1 MLLPQAAA
9 ISPAAAIHRRVISF
23 EPLILPSRSR
33 IRVID
38 TATGRDRPPTL
49 TRPAFVTIT
58 AAATL
63 LFAVYAGSFLYF
75 FVDDEAI
82 PLVYAR
88 NLLRGR
94 GFVYTVLEG
103 RVEGYSDFLHVLWSS
118 VLLAIG
124 GGFRQS
130 PLFPLVAGKAVSLCA
145 GAAIIVVTARA
156 LRRSGVTP
164 AGLVAGLGFLA
175 LAGPLAVWSCSS
187 LETAMFAL
195 LVCAFG
201 FSLITQRED
210 STALPVGRDLRVRTS
225 RWLTGALGIA
235 IVLERIDGL
244 FFVLALLF
252 AAWAAEPRC
261 ERDVRRLIWP
271 IALVTVGYHGWRYV
285 YFGSLLSAPLEA
297 KVFYRLAGPGH
308 SIAKGGGESYLRS
321 FLDLYGLAAAGVFV
335 AAAAFALRQRAG
347 RLAVIALVLL
357 GIYVGVVQD
366 WMFGWRFVV
375 ALLPFAAVIIG
386 VSVGRAPRVV
396 GWCAAALVLGWS
408 GLAARHFVRNY
419 VDGEQRPIFWTDM
432 HRGTSAWLAPYY
444 DAFLAGRHLMH
455 PGDRVSDNQA
465 GLLPYLLD
473 VENIDDLGIC
483 SRVVARL
490 PTTDMYFTGVGRYS
504 PLTNQPVLRTAHAYL
519 MYQGVQFIIGRGDLL
534 WKANGDVVPDALLDG
549 LFTRIWMDAGGA
561 NVIYRRTDKPAEAY
575 RRDATLFTEN
585 LAHTTMLTRAS
596 IDNQAL
602 EPAAFGPELPFLR
615 ELSST
620 RVFTRDIAITFGFGK
635 HDSDVYG
642 FYVGRITS
650 RLPCTLTLS
659 LADGSGR
666 ETLRRRFAIDAG
678 GVLVN
683 ERFDAPVRAR
693 SASITVDAAEADRVT
708 IKDLRIEGQSE
719 KLREYLRRTLRFPA
733 S

>member
-1 MLLPQAAA
+1 MNTKVYHP
-9 ISPAAAIHRRVISF
+9 
-23 EPLILPSRSR
+23 RSR
-33 IRVID
+33 IPPID
-38 TATGRDRPPTL
+38 TAIVGRDRHPTL
-49 TRPAFVTIT
+49 TRPTFVTVT
-58 AAATL
+58 AGATL
-63 LFAVYAGSFLYF
+63 LFAIYAGSFLYF

-94 GFVYTVLEG
+94 GFVYTALEG

-130 PLFPLVAGKAVSLCA
+130 PLFPLVAGKAVSFCA
-145 GAAIIVVTARA
+145 GAATVVVTARA

-195 LVCAFG
+195 LVTAFG
-201 FSLITQRED
+201 FSLIPEPDNQT
-210 STALPVGRDLRVRTS
+210 RTS
-225 RWLTGALGIA
+225 RLPAVLLGTA
-235 IVLERIDGL
+235 VVLERTDGV
-244 FFVLALLF
+244 FFVFALLF

-261 ERDVRRLIWP
+261 ERDLRRVIWP
-271 IALVTVGYHGWRYV
+271 IVVVTVGYHAWRYA

-308 SIAKGGGESYLRS
+308 AIAKGGDESYLRS
-321 FLDLYGLAAAGVFV
+321 FLDLYGLAAAGVFA
-335 AAAAFALRQRAG
+335 AAAAFALRERAG
-347 RLAVIALVLL
+347 RLAVIALALL

-366 WMFGWRFVV
+366 WMFGWRFLV

-386 VSVGRAPRVV
+386 VSVGRAPRVA
-396 GWCAAALVLGWS
+396 GWCAAALVVGWS

-419 VDGEQRPIFWTDM
+419 VEGEQRPIFWSDM

-444 DAFLAGRHLMH
+444 DVFLAGRHFMH
-455 PGDRVSDNQA
+455 AGDRVSDNQA

-473 VENIDDLGIC
+473 LENIDDLGIC
-483 SRVVARL
+483 SRVVAAM
-490 PTTDMYFTGVGRYS
+490 PTTDVYFTGVGRYS

-519 MYQGVQFIIGRGDLL
+519 MYQDVQFIIGRGDLL
-534 WKANGDVVPDALLDG
+534 WKANGDVVPDTLLDG
-549 LFTRIWMDAGGA
+549 LFTRIWTDAA
-561 NVIYRRTDKPAEAY
+561 QSNVIYRRTEKLAGAY
-575 RRDATLFTEN
+575 RRDATWFTEN

-596 IDNQAL
+596 IADQAL
-602 EPAAFGPELPFLR
+602 DPAAFGRELPFLR
-615 ELSST
+615 EQSGT
-620 RVFTRDIAITFGFGK
+620 RVFTHGVAITLGFGK

-642 FYVGRITS
+642 FYVGRISS

-659 LADGSGR
+659 LTDASGR
-666 ETLRRRFAIDAG
+666 ETFRRSYAIDAG
-678 GVLVN
+678 DVLVN
-683 ERFDAPVRAR
+683 ERFESPVRAR
-693 SASITVDAAEADRVT
+693 SASITVDAADADRVT